1 MREGRLLETVA
12 ATAAVTV
19 AVAVAVA
26 RRALIADAPGMADIP
41 TPLPFDQ
48 ARAQLEAGA
57 AAILQDVADASRN
70 AALPTVELQRGKTRA
85 EVAFKALGLV
95 DFFPLIQTIAP
106 YFREL
111 RKLRSGYGFVSLDA
125 DLLYDFARQRAEG
138 KKLDVPPPLEVELKY
153 DARKGTGT
161 VTFSREGFL
170 VQEEVNALLELV
182 KKLGVREAAGAS
194 ADPFAALEQLGA
206 VVFRASADFG
216 EDRIAGYEG
225 VKREVRETIVMPL
238 LNPEIFSQVTSLAR
252 TRGGSSV
259 PRAVLFE
266 GPPGTGK
273 TTMARV
279 MASASNLPLV
289 YVPLES
295 IMSKWVGD
303 SEKRLDTIFDVAGKL
318 GKSIVFLD
326 EIDAFAGSRDKGE
339 MPEYTRRILSVMLRQ
354 MQGLVDTSGTV
365 IIGATNRKDDL
376 DPALLSR
383 FTRSIH
389 FPLPNEDERA
399 AIIGYYAK
407 QLTPE
412 ERLALGRLADGRSGR
427 EIEDGCGTAERM
439 WATELV
445 MSGVTAASAPPAD
458 RYAGAFRLKFAS
470 R

>member
-1 MREGRLLETVA
+1 M
-12 ATAAVTV
+12 
-19 AVAVAVA
+19 
-26 RRALIADAPGMADIP
+26 ADAPP
-41 TPLPFDQ
+41 VLLPFDQ

-57 AAILQDVADASRN
+57 AAILGGAPEPARN
-70 AALPTVELQRGKTRA
+70 ALLPTLELRRGKTRA
-85 EVAFKALGLV
+85 EIAFRQIDPT
-95 DFFPLIQTIAP
+95 DFFTLIEVVSP
-106 YFREL
+106 YFRDL
-111 RKLRSGYGFVSLDA
+111 RKLRSGYQSASFEA
-125 DLLYDFARQRAEG
+125 DMFYDFVRRRATD
-138 KKLDVPPPLEVELKY
+138 KKEELPPPVGIELRWDK
-153 DARKGTGT
+153 RKGNGA
-161 VTFSREGFL
+161 VAFEREGFL
-170 VQEEVNALLELV
+170 VQEEINALLEIV
-182 KKLGVREAAGAS
+182 KRLGVREGQAAAG
-194 ADPFAALEQLGA
+194 PEEALAQLGA
-206 VVFRASADFG
+206 VVFHASPDFG
-216 EDRIAGYEG
+216 EDRVAGYEN

-238 LNPEIFSQVTSLAR
+238 LHPELFTAVTNLAR
-252 TRGGSSV
+252 TRPGPSV

-303 SEKRLDTIFDVAGKL
+303 SEKRLDTIFGLSGTL

-326 EIDAFAGSRDKGE
+326 EIDAFAGSRDKGD
-339 MPEYTRRILSVMLRQ
+339 MPEHTRRILSVMLRQ
-354 MQGLVDTSGTV
+354 MQGLVDTSNV
-365 IIGATNRKDDL
+365 VLVGATNRKDDL

-383 FTRSIH
+383 FTRSVY
-389 FPLPNEDERA
+389 FPLPNEAERA

-407 QLTPE
+407 HLSAD
-412 ERLALGRLADGRSGR
+412 ERAALARACEGRSGR

-445 MSGVTAASAPPAD
+445 MARATAASPPPVE